1 MIGPSPCYI
10 NDGDYV
16 GGFSRKDI
24 DSLLETL
31 DSNYLGWSSNM
42 APAIMGAPDQPEL
55 GVELTNSFC
64 RTDPD
69 IARHFARVTFLSDVR
84 PEVPKLTTPTLIVQ
98 CHDDLLAPLTVGE
111 YLRSALRHSTLTV
124 IENVGHCPHLSS
136 PRVDEGGVV
145 LHEIGAF
152 VARDRDRYEHELV
165 LSRKRLE
172 ELVAEATRLRDDA
185 KDRALFAEQMIGI
198 VSHDL
203 RNPLSSILMASALL
217 GAGELSVREQRFVSQ
232 ISRATE
238 RANRL
243 IADLLDF
250 TQARLGG
257 GLSVTLEPIDLHAA
271 VADSL
276 EELRLAHPSR
286 ALLHV
291 RSGEGPCTA
300 DAGRLEQIVGNL
312 VSNAVVYGQSGGPI
326 TVTSRVEPTSSSISV
341 HNAGAPI
348 TPATLATLFRPM
360 TRGVTA
366 GSKSRSVGLGLFIV
380 REIAKRHGGDASVT
394 STAEGGTTFTASF
407 PRAL

>member
-1 MIGPSPCYI
+1 MPSDLDKAPVGLI
-10 NDGDYV
+10 QTSDDG
-16 GGFSRKDI
+16 
-24 DSLLETL
+24 
-31 DSNYLGWSSNM
+31 
-42 APAIMGAPDQPEL
+42 
-55 GVELTNSFC
+55 
-64 RTDPD
+64 
-69 IARHFARVTFLSDVR
+69 TFLRVNQTFCGWLGRS
-84 PEVPKLTTPTLIVQ
+84 PAELIGKQ
-98 CHDDLLAPLTVGE
+98 RFQDLLTMGGRIFHQTHWTPL
-111 YLRSALRHSTLTV
+111 LRMQGSISEVKLEVRHADGTTIPMVLNALRV
-124 IENVGHCPHLSS
+124 EE
-136 PRVDEGGVV
+136 DGVMR
-145 LHEIGAF
+145 HELAAF
-152 VARDRDRYEHELV
+152 VARDRDRYEQELV
-165 LSRKRLE
+165 QSRKRLE

-217 GAGELSVREQRFVSQ
+217 GTGELSVREQRFVSQ

-257 GLSVTLEPIDLHAA
+257 GLSVTLEPVDLHAA
-271 VADSL
+271 VADGL

-300 DAGRLEQIVGNL
+300 DASRLEQMVGNL
-312 VSNAVVYGQSGGPI
+312 VSNAVVYGQPDVPI
-326 TVTSRVEPTSSSISV
+326 TVTSRIEASSFSISV
-341 HNAGAPI
+341 HNAGPPI
-348 TPATLATLFRPM
+348 PPATLATIFRPM
-360 TRGVTA
+360 TRGVAA

-394 STAEGGTTFTASF
+394 STAEGGTTFTATF
-407 PRAL
+407 PRAT